1 MNGINHHLKYTHSGL
16 SKCEF
21 DSRKW
26 VLGMLYGPQHTQIHT
41 KYMDE
46 SKGEGDIRGLWPQ
59 HTQIHTKYMDE
70 SKWEGDIRGLWPQH
84 TQIHTKYMDES
95 KWEGD
100 IRGHPPQHTQIHTKY
115 MDESGGR
122 GRKWWRGGPQVHIA
136 KYMDILKEKKE

>member
-46 SKGEGDIRGLWPQ
+46 S
-59 HTQIHTKYMDE
+59 
-70 SKWEGDIRGLWPQH
+70 
-84 TQIHTKYMDES
+84 
-95 KWEGD
+95 
-100 IRGHPPQHTQIHTKY
+100 
-115 MDESGGR
+115 GGR